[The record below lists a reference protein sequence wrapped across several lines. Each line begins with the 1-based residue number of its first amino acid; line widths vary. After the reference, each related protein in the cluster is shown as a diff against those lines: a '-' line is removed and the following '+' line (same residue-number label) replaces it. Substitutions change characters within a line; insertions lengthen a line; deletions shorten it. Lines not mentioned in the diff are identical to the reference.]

1 MTTDDTE
8 TNPTRHETGTPAG
21 TPEEPPHPIDPDDPV
36 LIRRERI
43 KRLCDL
49 GSRIGYGCFGLAI
62 VLFFVALMVG
72 FPGVLVAIIVAA
84 MAIGSI
90 VLLPA
95 IILGYGVKAADAE
108 DRGEKFGY

>member
-1 MTTDDTE
+1 MTTNDT
-8 TNPTRHETGTPAG
+8 TRNPGPADAG
-21 TPEEPPHPIDPDDPV
+21 LQDRDPADPDPSIDPNDPV
-36 LIRRERI
+36 IIRRERI

-49 GSRIGYGCFGLAI
+49 GSRIGYSCFGLAM
-62 VLFFVALMVG
+62 VLFFIALMVG
-72 FPGVLVAIIVAA
+72 FPAVLVTIVIAA
-84 MAIGSI
+84 MAVGSI

>member
-1 MTTDDTE
+1 MSAS
-8 TNPTRHETGTPAG
+8 NGGGTRTV
-21 TPEEPPHPIDPDDPV
+21 DPDDPV
-36 LIRRERI
+36 IIRRERI

-49 GSRIGYGCFGLAI
+49 GSRIGYGCFGLAV
-62 VLFFVALMVG
+62 VLFFVALMTG
-72 FPGVLVAIIVAA
+72 FPAPLVMVVVAA
-84 MAIGSI
+84 MAVGSV

>member
-1 MTTDDTE
+1 MTEDRTS
-8 TNPTRHETGTPAG
+8 
-21 TPEEPPHPIDPDDPV
+21 EPDGRTTMTIDPADPV
-36 LIRRERI
+36 IVRRERI

-49 GSRIGYGCFGLAI
+49 GQRIGYGCFGLAL
-62 VLFFVALMVG
+62 VLFFIALMTG
-72 FPGVLVAIIVAA
+72 FPAPLVVVVIAA
-84 MAIGSI
+84 MAVGSV

>member
-1 MTTDDTE
+1 MTTDDT
-8 TNPTRHETGTPAG
+8 TGPRVSASNGGGTRTV
-21 TPEEPPHPIDPDDPV
+21 DPDDPV
-36 LIRRERI
+36 IIRRERI

-49 GSRIGYGCFGLAI
+49 GSRIGYGCFGLAV
-62 VLFFVALMVG
+62 VLFFVALMTG
-72 FPGVLVAIIVAA
+72 FPAPLVMVVVAA
-84 MAIGSI
+84 MAVGSV